1 MNSDPNSLP
10 LLGRCLIEA
19 SAGTG
24 KTWTITGLVL
34 RLLLGANPPGT
45 PPAPA
50 RALREILIVT
60 FTRAATEELRTR
72 IRTRLRAARLAFAS
86 GGTAPEDDALIAE
99 LLAASAERERD
110 HDRLHAA
117 ELELDLASI
126 FTIHGFA
133 NRVLK
138 RNAFESGISF
148 AADIAEDDA
157 LLVRRTIHDFWRER
171 VYPLPALPA
180 SQLLGRIDH
189 AGFVTTVRNLLGRQG
204 LQTLNA
210 PTGSWQQLLA
220 TIDAEATRLLAA
232 WRGEGPGFDAAIAET
247 RLNKDGREALQGARL
262 RMDAALTNAASVEHE
277 TIHALSRGFLASEL
291 AKKKGNALPALTVF
305 DIAQTLDEHGTALYR
320 RLLAD
325 ALVEL
330 PRRLADA
337 KDRSGQLG
345 YDDLLRLLEAG
356 LRGSGGTRLA
366 ATIREQYPVA
376 LIDEFQDTDL
386 RQWEVFSTIYSTA
399 DSALFLVGDPKQAIY
414 AFRGAD
420 VHAYLRARSTVSER
434 RSLPTNYRTVA
445 TLIDAVNA
453 LFTLRTDN
461 DPFLAGD
468 AMPFEHIVVLMQE
481 NRSFD
486 HYFSN
491 LVKYGV
497 AGVDVPADNASNPDP
512 DATTPGSPIARFHE
526 TRYCVKDVEHDW
538 EGVHQ
543 QYDNGKMDGFVA
555 TNNPGGA
562 RAMGYYTE
570 ADLPYYYWMAKSFA
584 ISDRHFCSLLGP
596 TWPNRFYF
604 YGGTSWGNIK
614 TSDFGFLTNNVYLS
628 SDKLL
633 DTMDK
638 AGRSW
643 KIYRDGITSFAVV
656 FGLKYLG
663 VALSEFDK
671 DVDADKLPALSIIDP
686 SFTGG
691 SQNDEHPP
699 SNMQLGQAL
708 TARVL
713 NKLMSKPAVWNKT
726 VFILFY
732 DEHGGF
738 YDHVPP
744 PEACEPDGVTPPTY
758 KFNRLGIRTPL
769 VIAAPW
775 VKPGYVSHV
784 DTDITSVTRFIQN
797 RFDLPALTARDANA
811 WPMLDFFDFE
821 QPALA
826 TPPTGAPSAQ
836 PSQAGIDWC
845 KSHPPGTGKP

>member
-1 MNSDPNSLP
+1 MQTTARVGFAFVLCASLALPGCGGDDESDDSGGGGKPS
-10 LLGRCLIEA
+10 GGAAGSDAGTSGGSGGA
-19 SAGTG
+19 SGGSGGSGGSSTGGVAGATGGAAGAAGTG
-24 KTWTITGLVL
+24 GSYDL
-34 RLLLGANPPGT
+34 
-45 PPAPA
+45 
-50 RALREILIVT
+50 
-60 FTRAATEELRTR
+60 
-72 IRTRLRAARLAFAS
+72 FA
-86 GGTAPEDDALIAE
+86 
-99 LLAASAERERD
+99 AERK
-110 HDRLHAA
+110 
-117 ELELDLASI
+117 SCK
-126 FTIHGFA
+126 FT
-133 NRVLK
+133 
-138 RNAFESGISF
+138 SGSK
-148 AADIAEDDA
+148 
-157 LLVRRTIHDFWRER
+157 
-171 VYPLPALPA
+171 
-180 SQLLGRIDH
+180 
-189 AGFVTTVRNLLGRQG
+189 TT
-204 LQTLNA
+204 
-210 PTGSWQQLLA
+210 
-220 TIDAEATRLLAA
+220 
-232 WRGEGPGFDAAIAET
+232 
-247 RLNKDGREALQGARL
+247 
-262 RMDAALTNAASVEHE
+262 E
-277 TIHALSRGFLASEL
+277 TIG
-291 AKKKGNALPALTVF
+291 
-305 DIAQTLDEHGTALYR
+305 
-320 RLLAD
+320 
-325 ALVEL
+325 
-330 PRRLADA
+330 
-337 KDRSGQLG
+337 
-345 YDDLLRLLEAG
+345 
-356 LRGSGGTRLA
+356 
-366 ATIREQYPVA
+366 
-376 LIDEFQDTDL
+376 
-386 RQWEVFSTIYSTA
+386 
-399 DSALFLVGDPKQAIY
+399 PK
-414 AFRGAD
+414 
-420 VHAYLRARSTVSER
+420 VPH
-434 RSLPTNYRTVA
+434 
-445 TLIDAVNA
+445 
-453 LFTLRTDN
+453 
-461 DPFLAGD
+461 GD

-663 VALSEFDK
+663 VALAEFDK